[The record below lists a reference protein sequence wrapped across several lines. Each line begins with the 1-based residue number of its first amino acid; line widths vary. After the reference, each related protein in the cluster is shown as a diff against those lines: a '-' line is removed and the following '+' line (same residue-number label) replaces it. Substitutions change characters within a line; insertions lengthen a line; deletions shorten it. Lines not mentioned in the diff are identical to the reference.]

1 MQQCRCSPMFANAHI
16 SSLGYLCCYR
26 ACVKLNSGHVPAL
39 LAQQYTKIHPLM
51 FHNIFGGGRGKGDF
65 ESALSCT
72 PPNRFLYYMGA
83 MHSWT
88 RVLLWSPSHVVFNCC
103 LSYWFYM
110 VAAIGVREIFC
121 QGGGVGAVN
130 HLPKKFSQVSQ
141 IFTKESKR
149 NEGHI
154 ATT

>member
-1 MQQCRCSPMFANAHI
+1 
-16 SSLGYLCCYR
+16 
-26 ACVKLNSGHVPAL
+26 
-39 LAQQYTKIHPLM
+39 M

-103 LSYWFYM
+103 LLYWFYM
-110 VAAIGVREIFC
+110 VAGWQQTLEMPETIL
-121 QGGGVGAVN
+121 
-130 HLPKKFSQVSQ
+130 LPQEELPSETDENLLV
-141 IFTKESKR
+141 
-149 NEGHI
+149 
-154 ATT
+154 